1 MRAGLWCAAVLL
13 AAVALDGSTATTNN
27 YGAGHVQAPDKENS
41 STKVKP
47 GSNGYGTVTYASA
60 SGDSNDR
67 SDRSEAAANR
77 LTLEEA
83 EAQHPNLRLR
93 LSIGI

>member
-1 MRAGLWCAAVLL
+1 MRAEWRSVAVLL
-13 AAVALDGSTATTNN
+13 AVISLTGCAATTNG

-41 STKVKP
+41 FTKVKP

-60 SGDSNDR
+60 SSDSNDR
-67 SDRSEAAANR
+67 SEDAANR
-77 LTLEEA
+77 LALEEA
-83 EAQHPNLRLR
+83 QAQHPNLRLR

>member
-67 SDRSEAAANR
+67 SEAAANR